1 MKVNS
6 VSMWNVT
13 PILREFSIELV
24 KLDKAHKRAKKELR
38 KQQKALAKKNEYIKC
53 YKEMYNNLAEQH
65 SRLIGTLEAF
75 QDSKLKQCE
84 QSIRQLNDIS
94 NLELKI
100 TCLEQENAE
109 KELQERIIK
118 SMNNTIVE
126 LRAQLNE
133 TEEKYLQLLKRVAG
147 EDEKIKGGHF
157 YG

>member
-6 VSMWNVT
+6 VSIWNVA
-13 PILREFSIELV
+13 PKLREFSIELV

-65 SRLIGTLEAF
+65 SRLERTLEAF
-75 QDSKLKQCE
+75 QDSKLEQCK

-100 TCLEQENAE
+100 TCLEQENSTLKAQQTNAE
-109 KELQERIIK
+109 KKLQERIIK

-133 TEEKYLQLLKRVAG
+133 TEEKYKELLKHVIN
-147 EDEKIKGGHF
+147 EK
-157 YG
+157 